1 MRSLVAAVAVVAL
14 GAGLSVVGL
23 IVDDPAPRGEIE
35 AVSST
40 SLTGKVIVI
49 DPGHQLGNHNHPD
62 EINKP
67 VDAGGFQK
75 PCNTTG
81 TATNG
86 GYPEATFAWQVAG
99 LLKSRLE
106 DRGAR
111 VVLTR
116 TTNSEDDWGPCID
129 ARGRRGNKLANGGR
143 ADLEI
148 SIHGDG
154 CNGCGSGFH
163 VIAPASR
170 KGWTDDI
177 AAPSLAFAKQ
187 LRSSLHYRGL
197 PYAPYINS
205 GSGLDVRGDL
215 GTLNWSDKPI
225 AMVELGNMR
234 SAGDTQRMTT
244 LAGRRTYADA
254 LAAAIVAR
262 LT

>member
-1 MRSLVAAVAVVAL
+1 MAVVTA

-23 IVDDPAPRGEIE
+23 LAGAPAPTHEIE

-49 DPGHQLGNHNHPD
+49 DPGHQLGNHNYPD
-62 EINKP
+62 EINRQ

-86 GYPEATFAWQVAG
+86 GYPEATFAWRVAG
-99 LLKSRLE
+99 LLKARLE
-106 DRGAR
+106 ERGAR

-116 TTNSEDDWGPCID
+116 SANSEDRWGPCID
-129 ARGRRGNKLANGGR
+129 ARGRKGNKLASGGR

-163 VIAPASR
+163 VIAPESR

-177 AAPSLAFAKQ
+177 ATASLAFAKQ
-187 LRSSLHYRGL
+187 VRSSLHAAGL
-197 PYAPYINS
+197 PYAPYVNS

-234 SAGDTQRMTT
+234 AAGDARRMTT
-244 LAGRRTYADA
+244 RTGRRAYADA
-254 LAAAIVAR
+254 LTAAIVAR